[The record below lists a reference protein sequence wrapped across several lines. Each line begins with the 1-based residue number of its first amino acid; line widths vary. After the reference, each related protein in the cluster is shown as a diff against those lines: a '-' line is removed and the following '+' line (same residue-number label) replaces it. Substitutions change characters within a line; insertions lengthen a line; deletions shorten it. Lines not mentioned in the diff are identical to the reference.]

1 MRTALNSAGSVF
13 TFFSALSL
21 YLNSQLHDK
30 VNHLAL
36 SPQND
41 AIFKNLFSF
50 YDKIPI
56 NLGLGAGCLFLA
68 ALFFKKTD
76 KEQ

>member
-1 MRTALNSAGSVF
+1 MMRNALNSAGVVF
-13 TFFSALSL
+13 TFFSGISL

-30 VNHLAL
+30 ANHLAL
-36 SPQND
+36 SPQNA

-56 NLGLGAGCLFLA
+56 DLGLGAGSLFLI
-68 ALFFKKTD
+68 ALFFKSD
-76 KEQ
+76 KV